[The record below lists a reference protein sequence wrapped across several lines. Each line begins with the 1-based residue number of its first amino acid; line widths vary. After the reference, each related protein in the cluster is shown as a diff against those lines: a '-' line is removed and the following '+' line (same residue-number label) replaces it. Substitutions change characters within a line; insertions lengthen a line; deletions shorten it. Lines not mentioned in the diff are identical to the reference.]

1 MENSRIY
8 VRVVCIFEGKGNC
21 LFKGSASGVGWGSG
35 TPLNISKIYPQNTI
49 FACFK
54 EFNVLKFFKLSYHGE
69 GLCLFEKIPSK
80 IADSI
85 ER

>member
-8 VRVVCIFEGKGNC
+8 VRVVCIFEGKGNSF
-21 LFKGSASGVGWGSG
+21 LRARQAGWGGGSG

-54 EFNVLKFFKLSYHGE
+54 EFNVLKFFKLSHHGE
-69 GLCLFEKIPSK
+69 GLCLFEKIPSE
-80 IADSI
+80 IADFY
-85 ER
+85 